1 VTILIIGKDGQI
13 GFELTK
19 VLAGP
24 SLVACGRSEID
35 LSDSDAVRRAV
46 RRLAP
51 RVIINAAAYT
61 AVDQA
66 ESQPETAMQ
75 INGVAPGVL
84 AEEAKR
90 CAALLVH
97 YSSDY
102 VFDGG
107 KSEPY
112 VERDPPNP
120 INAYGRTKLEGERA
134 IAASGCRNFVLRTS
148 WVYAAR
154 GTNFVRT
161 MLRLASEQPSLRIVA
176 DQRGAPTWARDI
188 AQATATLLSLPADGL
203 QPGLYHLCAKGVAS
217 WHEFASAIF
226 RSPQLHRLGIHPPN
240 LEAISSEQYPT
251 PARRPKNSQ
260 LNCQRLAA
268 LGVSLPDWRESLD
281 ACLEQ
286 VQIS

>member
-1 VTILIIGKDGQI
+1 VTVLVIGKEGQV

-19 VLAGP
+19 VLAGER
-24 SLVACGRSEID
+24 LVACGRSEID
-35 LSDSDAVRRAV
+35 LSDPDAVRRVV

-66 ESQPETAMQ
+66 ESQAETAMQ

-97 YSSDY
+97 YSTDY
-102 VFDGG
+102 VFDGE
-107 KSEPY
+107 KREPY
-112 VERDPPNP
+112 VEHDPPNP

-134 IAASGCRNFVLRTS
+134 IAAIGGRNFVLRTS

-154 GTNFVRT
+154 GRNFVRT
-161 MLRLASEQPSLRIVA
+161 MLRLASLRPSLRIVA
-176 DQRGAPTWARDI
+176 DQVGAPTWARDI
-188 AQATATLLSLPADGL
+188 AKATATLLSLPADRL
-203 QPGLYHLCAKGVAS
+203 QPGLYHLCAQGCAS

-226 RSPQLHRLGIHPPN
+226 RSPELHRLGIHPPN

-251 PARRPKNSQ
+251 PARRPKNSR
-260 LNCQRLAA
+260 LNCNRIAA
-268 LGVSLPDWRESLD
+268 LGVRLPDWRESLE
-281 ACLEQ
+281 ACLQE
-286 VQIS
+286 VQGA